1 MLMTCPDSSDRV
13 PFRVRPFP
21 CIVHDNLSGIIDF
34 EHSHARV
41 VRKLLSSGLPACWY
55 AEVLTKLTFFAKSTL
70 PVTIGAAFSSRSK
83 SLMTAWSIRA
93 HR

>member
-55 AEVLTKLTFFAKSTL
+55 AGIGKALRNACPHAIFLAHAKFAT
-70 PVTIGAAFSSRSK
+70 
-83 SLMTAWSIRA
+83 
-93 HR
+93 